1 MLNLHWEEKFEGWLL
16 GFQEYQLGFCIEREK
31 QNLLGFFPLSLSLSL
46 PLSLSLSRLF
56 ISTTKACNNLDVSK
70 NHQDLLSCIA
80 RYTLELVAIP
90 WKLGVD
96 LFAQFAL
103 GGRVR
108 TLVFGLEEKN
118 QVCWGFLDWGCSG

>member
-1 MLNLHWEEKFEGWLL
+1 VKAGYWAFRNISLVFALK
-16 GFQEYQLGFCIEREK
+16 ERNK
-31 QNLLGFFPLSLSLSL
+31 IYWGFFLSLSLSLSL